1 MTASND
7 QSRMERLDRRVSLN
21 MTPVRNVSVS
31 EERSA
36 DGMALITY
44 PVSMRPWMAS
54 VLKRLGHAGPEQR
67 FKKLQLDMLGTEVW
81 GEIDGKRSVRQI
93 RDRFADRHRVAR
105 REAEIAVTQFLRDL
119 GRRGII
125 GMR

>member
-1 MTASND
+1 
-7 QSRMERLDRRVSLN
+7 
-21 MTPVRNVSVS
+21 
-31 EERSA
+31 
-36 DGMALITY
+36 
-44 PVSMRPWMAS
+44 MAS